1 MSMLRPLLSE
11 RARKD
16 HHATPAP
23 HPLLPRVGPAQQNRE
38 GGKKDFEEDSPPNSF
53 MTQLWR
59 NGNVNSGE
67 MCGWHRGHLSEWER
81 HHLAPHCPRK
91 HCPTSAKPQKV
102 QNSKNI
108 LQQTLEIKQAV
119 PCLLTDPCISW
130 RFPGYHFV
138 LRRLVLF
145 AS

>member
-1 MSMLRPLLSE
+1 MLRPLLSE

-23 HPLLPRVGPAQQNRE
+23 HPLLPRVGLTQQNRG

-67 MCGWHRGHLSEWER
+67 MCG
-81 HHLAPHCPRK
+81 
-91 HCPTSAKPQKV
+91 
-102 QNSKNI
+102 
-108 LQQTLEIKQAV
+108 LESRRRV
-119 PCLLTDPCISW
+119 HGNL
-130 RFPGYHFV
+130 FPGQV
-138 LRRLVLF
+138 GVALGRRLSGRRVHVRLRPPQ
-145 AS
+145 SHTG